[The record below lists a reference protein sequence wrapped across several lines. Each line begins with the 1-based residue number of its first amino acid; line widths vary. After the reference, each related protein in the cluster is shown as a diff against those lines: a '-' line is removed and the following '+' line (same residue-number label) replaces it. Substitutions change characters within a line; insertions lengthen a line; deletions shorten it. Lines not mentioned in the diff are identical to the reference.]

1 MHFVRIFWSAILV
14 IIFPFFD
21 FIFVSHDLI
30 VWGTVFF
37 FVFFLDS
44 NILHDKFFQ
53 MKISSF
59 YWNARTW
66 KENEWPIGTTKCQLY
81 YSWFNRS
88 NICNIEATHKIQY
101 FYRSSIQHM
110 KFIWVKTLDQLNN
123 NIWRSIQRSQPVISR
138 DYSRV
143 IWT

>member
-1 MHFVRIFWSAILV
+1 MYVSSGLPFWSLY
-14 IIFPFFD
+14 FPF
-21 FIFVSHDLI
+21 LI
-30 VWGTVFF
+30 LSLFLTIWLYEELVF
-37 FVFFLDS
+37 FFLDS

-123 NIWRSIQRSQPVISR
+123 NIWRSIQSSQPVIRR

>member
-1 MHFVRIFWSAILV
+1 MYVSSGLPFWSLY
-14 IIFPFFD
+14 FPF
-21 FIFVSHDLI
+21 LI
-30 VWGTVFF
+30 LSLFLTIWLYEELFF
-37 FVFFLDS
+37 FLFFFLDS

-123 NIWRSIQRSQPVISR
+123 NIWRSIQWSQPVISR

>member
-1 MHFVRIFWSAILV
+1 MYVSSGLPFWSLY
-14 IIFPFFD
+14 FPF
-21 FIFVSHDLI
+21 LI
-30 VWGTVFF
+30 LSLFLTIWLYEELFF
-37 FVFFLDS
+37 FLFFFLDS

-59 YWNARTW
+59 YWNAWTW
-66 KENEWPIGTTKCQLY
+66 KENEWPIGTSKCQLY

-123 NIWRSIQRSQPVISR
+123 NIWRSIQSSQPVIRR

>member
-1 MHFVRIFWSAILV
+1 MYVSSGLPFWSLY
-14 IIFPFFD
+14 FLFWFYLCFSRFD
-21 FIFVSHDLI
+21 CMRNC
-30 VWGTVFF
+30 FF
-37 FVFFLDS
+37 FCFFLDS

-123 NIWRSIQRSQPVISR
+123 NIWRSIQWSQPVISR

>member
-1 MHFVRIFWSAILV
+1 MYVSSGLPFWSLY
-14 IIFPFFD
+14 FPF
-21 FIFVSHDLI
+21 LI
-30 VWGTVFF
+30 LSLFLTIWLYEELFF
-37 FVFFLDS
+37 FLFFLDS

>member
-1 MHFVRIFWSAILV
+1 MYVSSGLPFWSLY
-14 IIFPFFD
+14 FPF
-21 FIFVSHDLI
+21 LI
-30 VWGTVFF
+30 LSLFLTIWLYEELFFFFFF
-37 FVFFLDS
+37 FVS

-123 NIWRSIQRSQPVISR
+123 NIWRSIQWSQPVISR

>member
-1 MHFVRIFWSAILV
+1 MYVSSGLPFWSLY
-14 IIFPFFD
+14 FPF
-21 FIFVSHDLI
+21 LI
-30 VWGTVFF
+30 LSLFLTIWLYEELFF
-37 FVFFLDS
+37 FFLDS

-88 NICNIEATHKIQY
+88 NICNIEATHKIQH

-123 NIWRSIQRSQPVISR
+123 NIWRSIQSSQPVIRR

>member
-1 MHFVRIFWSAILV
+1 MYVSSGLPFWSLY
-14 IIFPFFD
+14 FPF
-21 FIFVSHDLI
+21 LI
-30 VWGTVFF
+30 LSLFLTIWLYEELFF
-37 FVFFLDS
+37 FCFFLDS

-123 NIWRSIQRSQPVISR
+123 NIWRSIQWSQPVISR

>member
-1 MHFVRIFWSAILV
+1 MYVSSGLPFWSLY
-14 IIFPFFD
+14 FPF
-21 FIFVSHDLI
+21 LI
-30 VWGTVFF
+30 LSLFLTIWLYEELFF
-37 FVFFLDS
+37 FFCFFLDS

>member
-1 MHFVRIFWSAILV
+1 MYVSSGLPFWSLY
-14 IIFPFFD
+14 FPF
-21 FIFVSHDLI
+21 LI
-30 VWGTVFF
+30 LSLFLTIWLYEELFF
-37 FVFFLDS
+37 FFLDS

-123 NIWRSIQRSQPVISR
+123 NIWRSIQWSQPVISR

>member
-1 MHFVRIFWSAILV
+1 MYVSSGLPFWSLY
-14 IIFPFFD
+14 FPF
-21 FIFVSHDLI
+21 LI
-30 VWGTVFF
+30 LSLFLTIWLYEELFF
-37 FVFFLDS
+37 FLFFFLDS
-44 NILHDKFFQ
+44 YILHDKFFQ

-123 NIWRSIQRSQPVISR
+123 NIWRSIQWSQPVISR